1 METLTTKPTK
11 PRRILCWTLLII
23 GLCLYA
29 PFRSISL
36 DDFDAYSFALALER
50 FDLALQ
56 QPQPP
61 GFPIYVGLAH
71 CLYTLTADPLA
82 ALTWVSA
89 LSGAAALLLVYK
101 IGRQFDPAR
110 PFTGVAAA
118 LWLGLTPLAWLTA
131 EKALSD
137 AAGLAGMLLP
147 LWLWARWQ
155 RSGRG
160 LAFAALTS
168 GLALGIRPQNA
179 LPLALYIAYALL
191 AHSLEDGDR
200 QRSARRTW
208 LLTGALG
215 LCGVLLWLIPT
226 AWAAGGLDAYVAQ
239 IRAHAAH
246 VSQADSLWSLSVPLP
261 TALRYR
267 LLAFGDTLLTSLVG
281 VELFTPLSLGDGVRS
296 GALALIVGVGLARA
310 DWRRRGTWGL
320 LFWTLVMAGQI
331 VFYVTLDRPRL
342 MLPLLPPLALLAA
355 SGWAR
360 IRRPRWLP
368 SLVMVVT
375 CLALLIQ
382 GAPLAATIATTPSP
396 PAQATAY
403 VGATYPPEATLIA
416 AAGSFRAVQ
425 VELPNYRLAYLY
437 RFEPEAVRA
446 ALAERRYVVVFDRD
460 KFPPEAMAALSD
472 DGRWV
477 TLEEKTFVRDRRVH
491 TQHDQV
497 RVQVLTPASQ
507 VPTSALRLPAD
518 GCIDLGGGAD
528 GRYLGVGWF
537 RPEAIGG
544 AQGRWAGGALT
555 STVRVALPEAR
566 AYRLRGRALAFPPEQ
581 TMLLEINGRRIETRA
596 LPQAWTEFEMQIP
609 AAALSSI
616 SPQEEQATTL
626 ALVHSDAQSAF
637 DATNGGSSDRRALTA
652 AYDWLCIEAVQG
664 AGGKGQGAM
673 TRGNVIE

>member
-1 METLTTKPTK
+1 MKTMETKTPTK
-11 PRRILCWTLLII
+11 PHRTLAWTLLII

-36 DDFDAYSFALALER
+36 DDFDAYSFALALEQ

-61 GFPIYVGLAH
+61 GFPIYVGLARGF
-71 CLYTLTADPLA
+71 YNLTADPVA

-89 LSGAAALLLVYK
+89 LSGVAALLLIYK

-137 AAGLAGMLLP
+137 AAGLAGILLP

-155 RSGRG
+155 HSGRG
-160 LAFAALTS
+160 LALAALTS

-191 AHSLEDGDR
+191 AHSLEDRERGAW
-200 QRSARRTW
+200 QPW

-246 VSQADSLWSLSVPLP
+246 VSQADSLWSMSVPLP

-281 VELFTPLSLGDGVRS
+281 VELFTPLSLGDGARLA
-296 GALALIVGVGLARA
+296 ALALVVGVGLARA

-320 LFWTLVMAGQI
+320 LLWTLLMAGQI
-331 VFYVTLDRPRL
+331 LLYVTLDRPRL
-342 MLPLLPPLALLAA
+342 MLPLLPPLALLMA

-368 SLVMVVT
+368 SLLMAVT
-375 CLALLIQ
+375 CLVLLIQ
-382 GAPLAATIATTPSP
+382 GAPLAATIATAPAP

-403 VGATYPPEATLIA
+403 IAATYPPEATLIA

-425 VELPNYRLAYLY
+425 VDLPNYRIAYLY

-446 ALAERRYVVVFDRD
+446 ALADRRYVVVFDRD
-460 KFPPEAMAALSD
+460 KFPPEAMAALTD

-477 TLEEKTFVRDRRVH
+477 TLEERTFARDRRVH

-507 VPTSALRLPAD
+507 VPPSALRLPDD

-528 GRYLGVGWF
+528 GRYLGAGWF
-537 RPEAIGG
+537 RPESIGG

-555 STVRVALPEAR
+555 STVRMAPPEAG

-581 TMLLEINGRRIETRA
+581 TMHLEIDGRRIDALA
-596 LPQAWTEFEMQIP
+596 LPQVWTEFEMQIP
-609 AAALSSI
+609 ATALSS
-616 SPQEEQATTL
+616 SPEEAQVTTL
-626 ALVHSDAQSAF
+626 ALIHSEAQSAF
-637 DATNGGSSDRRALTA
+637 EATDGGSSDRRALTA

-664 AGGKGQGAM
+664 ARGRGQ
-673 TRGNVIE
+673 EQ

>member
-1 METLTTKPTK
+1 MNAITTKP
-11 PRRILCWTLLII
+11 PENSRRSTIAWTLLII

-61 GFPIYVGLAH
+61 GFPIYVGLAR
-71 CLYTLTADPLA
+71 CLYSLTADPLA

-89 LSGAAALLLVYK
+89 LSGVAALLLIYK
-101 IGRQFDPAR
+101 IGRQLDPVR

-118 LWLGLTPLAWLTA
+118 LWLGLTPLAWLTT

-137 AAGLAGMLLP
+137 AAGLAGILLP
-147 LWLWARWQ
+147 LWLWTRWQ

-191 AHSLEDGDR
+191 AHSLDDR
-200 QRSARRTW
+200 QRNARRPW
-208 LLTGALG
+208 FLTGALG

-239 IRAHAAH
+239 IHAHAAH
-246 VSQADSLWSLSVPLP
+246 VGQADSLWSLSVPLP

-281 VELFTPLSLGDGVRS
+281 VELFTPLSLGDGMRL
-296 GALALIVGVGLARA
+296 GALTLVVGVGVARV
-310 DWRRRGTWGL
+310 DWRRRATWGL
-320 LFWTLVMAGQI
+320 LLWALLMAGQI
-331 VFYVTLDRPRL
+331 LLYVTLDRPRL
-342 MLPLLPPLALLAA
+342 MLPLLPPLALLMA

-360 IRRPRWLP
+360 IRRPHWLP
-368 SLVMVVT
+368 SLLMAIT

-382 GAPLAATIATTPSP
+382 GAPLAATIATVPAP
-396 PAQATAY
+396 PTQATAY
-403 VGATYPPEATLIA
+403 VGANYPPETTLIA

-437 RFEPEAVRA
+437 RFEPETVRA
-446 ALAERRYVVVFDRD
+446 ALAERRYVVIFDRD

-477 TLEEKTFVRDRRVH
+477 TLEEKTFVRDQRVH

-497 RVQVLTPASQ
+497 RVQVLTLASQ
-507 VPTSALRLPAD
+507 VPTSALHLPDD

-528 GRYLGVGWF
+528 GRYLGAGWF
-537 RPEAIGG
+537 RPEDVGG
-544 AQGRWAGGALT
+544 AQGRWAGGTLT

-581 TMLLEINGRRIETRA
+581 SMLLEINGRRIETRA
-596 LPQAWTEFEMQIP
+596 LPQAWIEFEMQIP
-609 AAALSSI
+609 AAALLSI
-616 SPQEEQATTL
+616 SSQEEQTTTL
-626 ALVHSDAQSAF
+626 ALIHSAAQSAF
-637 DATNGGSSDRRALTA
+637 DATDGGSSDQRALTA
-652 AYDWLCIEAVQG
+652 AYDWLCIEALPDTHSFLLPG
-664 AGGKGQGAM
+664 D
-673 TRGNVIE
+673 R